1 MLTTSSGKKLKLNCV
16 KKRKKYKKYC
26 ENHVFVK
33 ETITFLRFY
42 RAAYLRRGPRTIENV
57 RLFANS
63 KQNIYVWNL
72 KLQDYREENFFVYII
87 CLVTHSFIRIH
98 FKTLRLVCVI
108 SSFYIRIPRR
118 EFSACTVTQWKIKM
132 QTIQYR
138 RTRIWEMKKD
148 KYTKTLAKNQVCEI
162 FQMRDIGKNGL
173 PKFIKLCME
182 TPCWCPFQ
190 EHQYGRRIPTETSV
204 FEFSY

>member
-1 MLTTSSGKKLKLNCV
+1 MISFLGAPYNVLAFSIAHHHAVHIACLNWIFIIFHHLSF
-16 KKRKKYKKYC
+16 RLPANYLPSL
-26 ENHVFVK
+26 
-33 ETITFLRFY
+33 FLSIVLVGGSFFPTY
-42 RAAYLRRGPRTIENV
+42 A
-57 RLFANS
+57 
-63 KQNIYVWNL
+63 
-72 KLQDYREENFFVYII
+72 EEIFVY
-87 CLVTHSFIRIH
+87 
-98 FKTLRLVCVI
+98 
-108 SSFYIRIPRR
+108 Y
-118 EFSACTVTQWKIKM
+118 SACTVTQWKIKM